1 MRPRGGATK
10 QRSTGVGTPLAS
22 RNETSASPTPSSTIA
37 SAAENF
43 LFGRN
48 VSAAVLTAFWSF
60 GVKAR
65 NACCTRLL
73 SWPSTA
79 SGMSAGLWLTK

>member
-1 MRPRGGATK
+1 MRPRGGAMK
-10 QRSTGVGTPLAS
+10 QRSTGSGTPLAS
-22 RNETSASPTPSSTIA
+22 RKESSASPTPSSTMA
-37 SAAENF
+37 VAALNF

-48 VSAAVLTAFWSF
+48 VSAAVFTAFWSL

-65 NACCTRLL
+65 RACCTRLL

-79 SGMSAGLWLTK
+79 SGISSGLWVTK